1 MKIAL
6 PIASIFLGFIGLLI
20 DSNFS
25 PEYPLFTFVLFLL
38 PLIWAVGV
46 LYDELP
52 SMISDNKDD
61 CKETLTK

>member
-20 DSNFS
+20 DSYFS
-25 PEYPLFTFVLFLL
+25 PEYPLFTFILFLL

-52 SMISDNKDD
+52 SMITENKDD
-61 CKETLTK
+61 CRETLTK